1 MLVRVSPCSLFSLL
15 CGVTGM
21 APRGVG
27 VVRRLLVLT
36 SLMLVGRFTVMP
48 GSVPVVFRCTPV
60 VFRCL
65 FRHKAHLDDCG
76 AWQNPMPFL

>member
-1 MLVRVSPCSLFSLL
+1 MLLRVSPCSLFSLL
-15 CGVTGM
+15 YGVTGM

-27 VVRRLLVLT
+27 MVCRLLVLT
-36 SLMLVGRFTVMP
+36 SLVMLRRFTVMP

-65 FRHKAHLDDCG
+65 FRHKALLDDCG